1 MGVFQEIKGF
11 VFGQCTDCDP
21 SGGYGNLTLDQ
32 IFDDYLLP
40 HKIPAFRGAMIGH
53 VPKQFLLPHG
63 AKVIL
68 DADQGI
74 LTTDQS
80 IFKTV

>member
-1 MGVFQEIKGF
+1 MGVFKEIKGF

-40 HKIPAFRGAMIGH
+40 HIIPAYRGAMIGH
-53 VPKQFLLPHG
+53 VPRQFILPFG
-63 AKVIL
+63 ARVPL
-68 DADQGI
+68 NADLGT
-74 LTTDQS
+74 LTTTEA
-80 IFKTV
+80 IFQ